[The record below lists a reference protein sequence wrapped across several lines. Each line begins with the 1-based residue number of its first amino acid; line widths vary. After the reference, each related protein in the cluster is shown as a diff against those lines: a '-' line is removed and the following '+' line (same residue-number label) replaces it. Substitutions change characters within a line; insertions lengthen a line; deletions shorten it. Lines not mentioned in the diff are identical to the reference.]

1 LGDISRK
8 SYKTYISIN
17 SQLNASPDPQ
27 NWPFFVLSFNKNMWG
42 MFHVCLLS
50 VVLFQSLILGL
61 AVKLKVEPQTAEE
74 EN

>member
-1 LGDISRK
+1 
-8 SYKTYISIN
+8 
-17 SQLNASPDPQ
+17 
-27 NWPFFVLSFNKNMWG
+27 

-61 AVKLKVEPQTAEE
+61 AVKLKVEPQTTEK